1 MSRYITLF
9 FAVIFCLATGSVYAA
24 NTLSTGGHDGIVRC
38 QSADPLGAGT
48 FELGGAIQYS
58 QEWAYIHSL
67 SPDLYR
73 YGSPRSVSGVGNIAY
88 GIAPIF
94 DIGLNLPAYYD
105 NPQFGTVHPK
115 GIGDLELSAKLSG
128 FFLKGDD
135 MVLTTAYYLS
145 FQFPTGAYP
154 PSSQF
159 PTADKT
165 KGFFPRHVYYA
176 TENNWSSGNVLV
188 QPMLI
193 STIHF
198 DRIKGGAPLQL
209 HFNCGGVFN
218 APKDHNAITGS
229 IGLEYLP
236 NDIWTL
242 FTEFTGEERIGSVHR
257 KTWDKDVRSN
267 PIFLTP
273 GLKFRIPGSTLYVT
287 LAGDIGVSGSDEN
300 AVTSISQTGVTINH
314 KAEMIYNAIFG
325 LNWLIPGKP
334 KDSDHDGVPDKVDK
348 CPNVPGLAAYD
359 GCPDPDRD
367 KDGVC
372 DPWVAEKNMQS
383 TFATV
388 CKGIDKCP
396 DQAGPA
402 VNQGCPDTDRDH
414 DGVVDRLDKCPD
426 DSGSVDYQGC
436 PDPDRDHDG
445 VCDPWVSQKH
455 QEAKYASVCKGI
467 DKCPDKAGPAE
478 NEGCPDT
485 DRDGDG
491 VVDRL
496 DKCPDNPGPAENNGC
511 PVTKEI
517 TAKNPLILRGVNFET
532 AKAILRSESF
542 MVLDQVVQSLHE
554 WPAVKLEVQGH
565 TDIIGTAAYNQDL
578 SQRRAE
584 AVRDYLVSRGVAA
597 DRLTAVGYG
606 FDKPIATN
614 KTAAGR
620 ARNRRVEL
628 DRTN

>member
-1 MSRYITLF
+1 MNRFLAVF
-9 FAVIFCLATGSVYAA
+9 VAVIFCVTTGSVFAA
-24 NTLSTGGHDGIVRC
+24 NTVTTGGHDGLVRC

-58 QEWAYIHSL
+58 QEWKYINSL
-67 SPDLYR
+67 SPDLSR
-73 YGSPRSVSGVGNIAY
+73 YGSPRSVSGDVNIAY
-88 GIAPIF
+88 GLAPVF
-94 DIGLNLPAYYD
+94 DLGLNLPAYYD

-128 FFLKGDD
+128 FFLKGEDNI
-135 MVLTTAYYLS
+135 LTTAYYLS
-145 FQFPTGAYP
+145 FQFPTG
-154 PSSQF
+154 
-159 PTADKT
+159 DKT

-176 TENNWSSGNVLV
+176 GQNNWSSGNVLV

-209 HFNCGGVFN
+209 HFNCGGVFD

-257 KTWDKDVRSN
+257 STWDKDVRSN

-273 GLKFRIPGSTLYVT
+273 GLKFRIPGSTFYMT
-287 LAGDIGVSGSDEN
+287 LAGDIGVSGSNEN

-325 LNWLIPGKP
+325 LSWLIPGKP
-334 KDSDHDGVPDKVDK
+334 KDSDHDGVPDKVDR
-348 CPNVPGLAAYD
+348 CPNDSGLAEYD

-372 DPWVAEKNMQS
+372 DPWVSEKHMES
-383 TFATV
+383 TFASV

-396 DQAGPA
+396 DKAGPVENQGCPDTDRDHDGVVDRLDKCPDQAGPA
-402 VNQGCPDTDRDH
+402 ENQGCPDTDRDH

-426 DSGSVDYQGC
+426 DSGSVALQGC
-436 PDPDRDHDG
+436 PDPDRDKDG
-445 VCDPWVSQKH
+445 VCDPWVAEKH

-467 DKCPDKAGPAE
+467 DKCPD
-478 NEGCPDT
+478 
-485 DRDGDG
+485 
-491 VVDRL
+491 
-496 DKCPDNPGPAENNGC
+496 NPGPADNNGC

-517 TAKNPLILRGVNFET
+517 TAKNPLILKGVNFEIN
-532 AKAILRSESF
+532 KAVLRSESYTA
-542 MVLDQVVQSLHE
+542 LDMVVQSLYE
-554 WPAVKLEVQGH
+554 WPEVKVEIQGH
-565 TDIIGTAAYNQDL
+565 TDAIGDPAYNQDL

-584 AVRDYLVSRGVAA
+584 AVRDYLVGKGVAA
-597 DRLTAVGYG
+597 DRMTAVGYG
-606 FDKPIATN
+606 LTKPIASN

-620 ARNRRVEL
+620 AQNRRVEL
-628 DRTN
+628 TRSN